1 MPENDNLPVMAHKNE
16 EKKTILED
24 INKVLKKGVMTER
37 NREKDDFIWAKF
49 TRKKKNGNMYT
60 ILNLKYL
67 NKYVKYNYFKIKLLV
82 DVF

>member
-37 NREKDDFIWAKF
+37 NREKDDFI
-49 TRKKKNGNMYT
+49 
-60 ILNLKYL
+60 
-67 NKYVKYNYFKIKLLV
+67 
-82 DVF
+82 